1 MISNDMPSKDMISP
15 ELIRKIRYIQL
26 RTRRTVTTA
35 FAGEYRSVF
44 RGQGMEFDE
53 VREYQPGDDVGSID
67 WNVTARTG
75 RPHVKRF
82 VEEREL
88 TVFFVVDVSASGRF
102 GSAGAAKTEVAA
114 ELAAVVSFAAARQ
127 NDRVGLLAFSDRIEL
142 FVPAKKGITHVL
154 RIVREILSIQPAGT
168 GTDLAGAM
176 RYLNLVLRR
185 RATVFLISDFLC
197 GGGTDDAPPWWS
209 RLAGGPAGSREA
221 ETSAPIPSTTDLR
234 MAARRHDLIAA
245 SIFDPR
251 EAEMPP
257 AGMVELEDAESGR
270 LTLLDTG
277 SRRVRRDY
285 ERRSRGR
292 REALSR
298 QLRELGIDEIPIR
311 TDASWVDR
319 LGRFFRMRE
328 RRAAWA

>member
-1 MISNDMPSKDMISP
+1 M
-15 ELIRKIRYIQL
+15 
-26 RTRRTVTTA
+26 
-35 FAGEYRSVF
+35 
-44 RGQGMEFDE
+44 
-53 VREYQPGDDVGSID
+53 
-67 WNVTARTG
+67 
-75 RPHVKRF
+75 
-82 VEEREL
+82 
-88 TVFFVVDVSASGRF
+88 
-102 GSAGAAKTEVAA
+102 AA
-114 ELAAVVSFAAARQ
+114 ELAAAVSFAAARQ

-154 RIVREILSIQPAGT
+154 RIVREILSIEPAGT

-176 RYLNLVLRR
+176 RYLNRVLRR
-185 RATVFLISDFLC
+185 RATVFLISDFLN
-197 GGGTDDAPPWWS
+197 GGQAVASRPWWS
-209 RLAGGPAGSREA
+209 WLAGGRAGSGHPA
-221 ETSAPIPSTTDLR
+221 APIPSTTDLR

-251 EAEMPP
+251 EAELPA

-270 LTLLDTG
+270 LALLDTG

-285 ERRSRGR
+285 ERRARER
-292 REALSR
+292 RDAVSR

-319 LGRFFRMRE
+319 LVRFFRMRE

>member
-1 MISNDMPSKDMISP
+1 MIPP
-15 ELIRKIRYIQL
+15 ELVRTIRYIQL
-26 RTRRTVTTA
+26 RTRRAVTTA

-67 WNVTARTG
+67 WNVTARVG

-88 TVFFVVDVSASGRF
+88 TVFFVVDVSASNRF
-102 GSAGAAKTEVAA
+102 GSAGKAKIEVAA
-114 ELAAVVSFAAARQ
+114 ELAALVSFAAARQ

-142 FVPAKKGITHVL
+142 FVPAKKGMTHVL
-154 RIVREILSIQPAGT
+154 RIVREILSIRPEGA

-185 RATVFLISDFLC
+185 RATVFLISDFLESEPAQ
-197 GGGTDDAPPWWS
+197 D
-209 RLAGGPAGSREA
+209 GPRR
-221 ETSAPIPSTTDLR
+221 PISDTTDLR

-251 EAEMPP
+251 EAELP
-257 AGMVELEDAESGR
+257 AAGLVELQDAETGR
-270 LTLLDTG
+270 LTVLDTG

-285 ERRSRGR
+285 QQRA
-292 REALSR
+292 REHRAALTR
-298 QLRELGIDEIPIR
+298 QLRELGIDEVPIR
-311 TDASWVDR
+311 TDAGWVDR
-319 LGRFFRMRE
+319 LVGFFRMRE

>member
-1 MISNDMPSKDMISP
+1 MIPP
-15 ELIRKIRYIQL
+15 ELVRTIRYIQL
-26 RTRRTVTTA
+26 RTRRAVTTA

-67 WNVTARTG
+67 WNVTARVG

-102 GSAGAAKTEVAA
+102 GSAGKAKIEVAA
-114 ELAAVVSFAAARQ
+114 ELAALVAFAAARQ

-142 FVPAKKGITHVL
+142 FVPAKKGMTHVL
-154 RIVREILSIQPAGT
+154 RIVREILSIRPAGA

-185 RATVFLISDFLC
+185 RSTVFLISDFLE
-197 GGGTDDAPPWWS
+197 S
-209 RLAGGPAGSREA
+209 GPAESRRRRIPSA
-221 ETSAPIPSTTDLR
+221 GPSAGPSAPIAATTDLR

-245 SIFDPR
+245 SIFDAR
-251 EAEMPP
+251 EAELP
-257 AGMVELEDAESGR
+257 AAGIVELEDAESGR
-270 LTLLDTG
+270 LLVIDTG
-277 SRRVRRDY
+277 SRRVRREY
-285 ERRSRGR
+285 ELRSRERRA
-292 REALSR
+292 ALTR

-311 TDASWVDR
+311 TDAGWVDR
-319 LGRFFRMRE
+319 LVSFFRMRE

>member
-1 MISNDMPSKDMISP
+1 MISP
-15 ELIRKIRYIQL
+15 ELIRTIRYIQL
-26 RTRRTVTTA
+26 RTRRAVTTA

-88 TVFFVVDVSASGRF
+88 TVFFMVDVSASGRF
-102 GSAGAAKTEVAA
+102 GSAGKAKTEVAA
-114 ELAAVVSFAAARQ
+114 ELAALVSFAAARQ

-154 RIVREILSIQPAGT
+154 RIVREILSIRPAGA

-185 RATVFLISDFLC
+185 RAIVFLISDFLESEP
-197 GGGTDDAPPWWS
+197 AALS
-209 RLAGGPAGSREA
+209 APAG
-221 ETSAPIPSTTDLR
+221 APIAITTDLR

-251 EAEMPP
+251 EAELPA
-257 AGMVELEDAESGR
+257 AGMIELEDAESGR
-270 LTLLDTG
+270 LMLLDTG

-285 ERRSRGR
+285 ERRASER
-292 REALSR
+292 RAALTR

-311 TDASWVDR
+311 TDDGWVDR
-319 LGRFFRMRE
+319 LVSFFRMRE

>member
-1 MISNDMPSKDMISP
+1 MISEYMISP
-15 ELIRKIRYIQL
+15 ELVRKIRYIQL

-102 GSAGAAKTEVAA
+102 GSTGTAKTEVAA

-185 RATVFLISDFLC
+185 RATVFLISDFLN
-197 GGGTDDAPPWWS
+197 GGQTGARKPWWS
-209 RLAGGPAGSREA
+209 RLAASRAGGEDAA
-221 ETSAPIPSTTDLR
+221 APIASTTDLR

-251 EAEMPP
+251 EVELP
-257 AGMVELEDAESGR
+257 ASGIVELEDAESGR
-270 LTLLDTG
+270 HALLDTG

-285 ERRSRGR
+285 ERSARER

-319 LGRFFRMRE
+319 LVRFFRMRE

>member
-1 MISNDMPSKDMISP
+1 MISP
-15 ELIRKIRYIQL
+15 ELIRTIRYIQL
-26 RTRRTVTTA
+26 RTRRAVTTA

-88 TVFFVVDVSASGRF
+88 TVFFMVDVSASGRF
-102 GSAGAAKTEVAA
+102 GSAGKAKTEVAA
-114 ELAAVVSFAAARQ
+114 ELAALVSFAAARQ

-154 RIVREILSIQPAGT
+154 RIVREILSIRPAGA

-185 RATVFLISDFLC
+185 RAIVFLISDFL
-197 GGGTDDAPPWWS
+197 ASEPAALS
-209 RLAGGPAGSREA
+209 APAG
-221 ETSAPIPSTTDLR
+221 APIAITTDLR

-251 EAEMPP
+251 EAELPA
-257 AGMVELEDAESGR
+257 AGMIELEDAESGR
-270 LTLLDTG
+270 LMLLDTG

-285 ERRSRGR
+285 ERRASER
-292 REALSR
+292 RAALTR

-311 TDASWVDR
+311 TDAGWVDR
-319 LGRFFRMRE
+319 LVSFFRMRE

>member
-1 MISNDMPSKDMISP
+1 MISP
-15 ELIRKIRYIQL
+15 ELVRKIRYIQL

-102 GSAGAAKTEVAA
+102 GSTGTAKTEVAA

-185 RATVFLISDFLC
+185 RATVFLISDFLN
-197 GGGTDDAPPWWS
+197 GGQTGARKPWWS
-209 RLAGGPAGSREA
+209 RLAASRAGGEDAA
-221 ETSAPIPSTTDLR
+221 APIASTTDLR

-251 EAEMPP
+251 EVELP
-257 AGMVELEDAESGR
+257 ASGIVELEDAESGR
-270 LTLLDTG
+270 HALLDTG

-285 ERRSRGR
+285 ERSARER

-319 LGRFFRMRE
+319 LVRFFRMRE